1 MKVILTADVAK
12 LGNRGAVV
20 EVAEGYARNYL
31 FPRGLAMEATSG
43 RMKELGREKQRQQ
56 EKKDQVLAQARHQ
69 ADRIDGAVVQVTT
82 RAGDQGK
89 LFGSVTNKEIA
100 QAIKSTFQINIDKRK
115 IDLEEPIKA
124 LGNYEVVLKLHPE
137 VRARLRVQVIA
148 EGSQSN
154 G

>member
-43 RMKELGREKQRQQ
+43 RMKELSREEQRRQ
-56 EKKDQVLAQARHQ
+56 EKKNQVLAQARHQ
-69 ADRIDGAVVQVTT
+69 AGRINGATVQVTT

-100 QAIKSTFQINIDKRK
+100 RAIKSTFQINIDKRK

-124 LGNYEVVLKLHPE
+124 LGNYEVILKLHPE
-137 VRARLRVQVIA
+137 VQARLRVQVIA